1 MALHIELLPLR
12 NVIEVPIVS
21 TLPQQPLQKGGGV
34 LQPGPAEIRQEIN
47 SLLSSQVSVAGHAA
61 PNAKG

>member
-12 NVIEVPIVS
+12 NVIVVPVVS
-21 TLPQQPLQKGGGV
+21 ALPQQPLQKGGAV
-34 LQPGPAEIRQEIN
+34 LQPAEIRQEIN